1 MTSDIRTIIVDA
13 LALKLDESPEYLENN
28 YGTHVTT
35 VTEALVERDYEIT
48 DRLVEV
54 ALGELSYDREA
65 IENLLSSAG
74 LYVRPQPEPTPEEE
88 PVTEGEPAEPGN
100 FEDRVSKLEQGQ
112 AQILEAIQG
121 LTNLAQRH
129 LGTSSL

>member
-88 PVTEGEPAEPGN
+88 PVTASEPAEPGSL
-100 FEDRVSKLEQGQ
+100 EDRVANHESGNGQ
-112 AQILEAIQG
+112 LVEAVQG
-121 LTNLAQRH
+121 LTQLAQRH